1 MWLLARFVQR
11 GGHPAAVAPTV
22 ELRAGEKQYG
32 AFPADVLSYSSDGVY
47 VGGGLFW
54 GGGIGT
60 ADEIDEGRSRAGNK
74 AKETAGKKTGKEA
87 EKPRGTSDDESSA
100 APTTDEDQWQPRDRQ
115 GVTVTSERLLL
126 VDARGGVEEHDFRDL
141 ILVQPNPLDWSVNL
155 YFQGT
160 QPIMLRSP
168 WIPWMTVVLCAELY
182 GSPWPPGQI
191 PGSDLPATAVC

>member
-60 ADEIDEGRSRAGNK
+60 ADETTGPTEAVEQPEGHAP
-74 AKETAGKKTGKEA
+74 EPTG
-87 EKPRGTSDDESSA
+87 
-100 APTTDEDQWQPRDRQ
+100 EDCWQPRGRH
-115 GVTVTSERLLL
+115 GVTVTSERLILTSP
-126 VDARGGVEEHDFRDL
+126 RGGGAEEHDFRDL
-141 ILVQPNPLDWSVNL
+141 ILIQPNPLDWSVNL
-155 YFQGT
+155 YFQGA
-160 QPIMLRSP
+160 QPIMLRNP